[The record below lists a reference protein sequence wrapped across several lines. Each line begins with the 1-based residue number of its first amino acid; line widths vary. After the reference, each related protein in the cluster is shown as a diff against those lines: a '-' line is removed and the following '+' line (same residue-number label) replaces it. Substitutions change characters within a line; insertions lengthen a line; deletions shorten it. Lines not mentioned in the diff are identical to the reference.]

1 MKRFFHDFYGC
12 TASIR
17 THYDGTADLV
27 IRSGQGILILRRS
40 YPTERCARIA
50 LGKYSDSWTE
60 QQATR

>member
-27 IRSGQGILILRRS
+27 IRSGHGVLILRRS
-40 YPTERCARIA
+40 YPTERGARIA
-50 LGKYSDSWTE
+50 LGKYSDS
-60 QQATR
+60 